1 MVRAGA
7 HLLFVGKDFAPQA
20 VGLRAV
26 FEQTLSPHVE
36 ACCPQMIAQ
45 VLNSFGLHQRRLY
58 FCASCKSGHV
68 QLYDQ
73 ECDRAQHV
81 EKPCHFC
88 AGLVQVL
95 NAATLNLVM
104 STRESS
110 LTAKEHPAKGI

>member
-1 MVRAGA
+1 MVKAGA

-36 ACCPQMIAQ
+36 AYCPQMIAQ
-45 VLNSFGLHQRRLY
+45 VLNSLGLHQRRLY

-73 ECDRAQHV
+73 DRAQHV

-88 AGLVQVL
+88 AGLVQVLQL

-110 LTAKEHPAKGI
+110 LTAKEHPKGI